1 MKRLSA
7 LFLVAASLTAGA
19 QTINQSGFSFSPAT
33 LTVDAGDDI
42 TITIGSPHTC
52 TEVTEATWN
61 ANGNSSNGGFN
72 FSAGT
77 HTLNLTVPGTYYYVC
92 VPHASMGMKGRIIVN
107 STTGITENTAAP
119 ALRIFPN
126 PASTEVQVTTAQP
139 GQVITLI
146 DAQGR
151 EALRQVVNS
160 SGRLDLSALEPG
172 NYAVL
177 LTNAAR
183 KVVARERLTI
193 AR

>member
-1 MKRLSA
+1 M
-7 LFLVAASLTAGA
+7 
-19 QTINQSGFSFSPAT
+19 
-33 LTVDAGDDI
+33 
-42 TITIGSPHTC
+42 
-52 TEVTEATWN
+52 
-61 ANGNSSNGGFN
+61 
-72 FSAGT
+72 
-77 HTLNLTVPGTYYYVC
+77 
-92 VPHASMGMKGRIIVN
+92 N
-107 STTGITENTAAP
+107 STTGVEENNATT